1 MRSPILLLLFCLC
14 SWSIQAQLTDAEH
27 ARQKFIHYVE
37 PMGLVLIE
45 AIDPGMTLYSL
56 SRKYNVGIDTILAA
70 NPDLDPQAI
79 PLGYPVNIP
88 IYAKA
93 ISPLNPLASTP
104 LSTSKGTSNDEGIPI
119 FYRVQPK
126 ETLYRISRVYLDVSP
141 ESILALNPLATTNL
155 AIGQVLL
162 LGWYH
167 ARSNTHSPVTTSTAM
182 TVDST
187 MYHVKD
193 YTAEYK
199 TEGKVIKEE
208 KGLAVWK
215 PGNDKTHYFV
225 LHPTAI
231 VGSYMEITNPMLHR
245 TLTAKVAGNIPP
257 GLYQSHV
264 GLVVSPSVARA
275 LGVLDQ
281 QFFAKWRFVE

>member
-1 MRSPILLLLFCLC
+1 MRYLALNLLFCLC
-14 SWSIQAQLTDAEH
+14 AWSLQAQLTDAEH

-45 AIDPGMTLYSL
+45 AIEPGMTLYSL
-56 SRKYNVGIDTILAA
+56 SKKYNVGIDSILAA

-79 PLGYPVNIP
+79 PLGYPVNVP
-88 IYAKA
+88 IYSKA
-93 ISPLNPLASTP
+93 ISPQNPLK
-104 LSTSKGTSNDEGIPI
+104 LTSSESADEGIPI
-119 FYRVQPK
+119 YYRVQPK
-126 ETLYRISRVYLDVSP
+126 ETLYRISRVYLEVSP
-141 ESILALNPLATTNL
+141 ESILALNPLATSNL

-167 ARSNTHSPVTTSTAM
+167 ARSNTHNPVTSSSSM
-182 TVDST
+182 PLDST

-193 YTAEYK
+193 YTEEYK

-225 LHPTAI
+225 LHSTAI
-231 VGSYMEITNPMLHR
+231 VGSFMEITNPMLHR

>member
-1 MRSPILLLLFCLC
+1 
-14 SWSIQAQLTDAEH
+14 
-27 ARQKFIHYVE
+27 
-37 PMGLVLIE
+37 
-45 AIDPGMTLYSL
+45 
-56 SRKYNVGIDTILAA
+56 
-70 NPDLDPQAI
+70 
-79 PLGYPVNIP
+79 
-88 IYAKA
+88 
-93 ISPLNPLASTP
+93 
-104 LSTSKGTSNDEGIPI
+104 
-119 FYRVQPK
+119 VQPK
-126 ETLYRISRVYLDVSP
+126 ETLYRISKVYLDVSP
-141 ESILALNPLATTNL
+141 ESILALNPLATSNL

-167 ARSNTHSPVTTSTAM
+167 ARSNTHSPMTASSSM
-182 TVDST
+182 PMDST
-187 MYHVKD
+187 LYHVKD
-193 YTAEYK
+193 YTEEYK

-215 PGNDKTHYFV
+215 PGNDRTHYFV
-225 LHPTAI
+225 LHSSAK
-231 VGSYMEITNPMLHR
+231 VGSFMEITNPMLHR

>member
-1 MRSPILLLLFCLC
+1 MRNPLLLLLCLC
-14 SWSIQAQLTDAEH
+14 LGFSIQAQHSAFNEAT
-27 ARQKFIHYVE
+27 QKFIHYNE
-37 PMGLVLIE
+37 PNGLVLIE
-45 AIDPGMTLYSL
+45 SLQPGMTLYGL
-56 SRKYNVGIDTILAA
+56 SRKYNVSVDSILGA

-93 ISPLNPLASTP
+93 ISFVAPQSEQ
-104 LSTSKGTSNDEGIPI
+104 EGIPV

-126 ETLYRISRVYLDVSP
+126 ETLYRISRVYLDASP
-141 ESILALNPLATTNL
+141 ETIVSLNPRVDLGL
-155 AIGQVLL
+155 AIGQVLH
-162 LGWYH
+162 LGWY
-167 ARSNTHSPVTTSTAM
+167 SPKENTHSPASGSTAASEASDLY
-182 TVDST
+182 V
-187 MYHVKD
+187 VKD
-193 YTAEYK
+193 YAKAYK
-199 TEGKVIKEE
+199 TEGRIIREQ

-215 PGNDKTHYFV
+215 PGNMQSHFYV
-225 LHPTAI
+225 LHPTAK
-231 VGSYMEITNPMLHR
+231 VGSYMEVTNPMLHR

-264 GLVVSPSVARA
+264 GLVVSPSLARA